1 MGKTGSMKL
10 TEDDNSRTSMILRGV
25 EEGRDFGTRTV
36 LELLVWGERGRRIRE
51 GTLGVHGKRVGIVV
65 GVGREKGSWGGEGSG
80 GSQRREDKRRKGFV
94 GVEEPR
100 GWEEEEVKGFGVV
113 VVGMKSLCMSK
124 EGREGREGEG
134 FWVLKLIAAVGEGE
148 SLASEL
154 FSQQIQSILLQTV
167 ELVLL
172 TSHVKELGHDITT
185 NQDSSPRRK
194 VVILIGLSFG
204 FGVFKNG
211 FHKVKDHIDVCDPN
225 AIGSLCGG
233 GGKASRP
240 FLGFPAPPPGPF

>member
-1 MGKTGSMKL
+1 
-10 TEDDNSRTSMILRGV
+10 
-25 EEGRDFGTRTV
+25 
-36 LELLVWGERGRRIRE
+36 
-51 GTLGVHGKRVGIVV
+51 
-65 GVGREKGSWGGEGSG
+65 
-80 GSQRREDKRRKGFV
+80 
-94 GVEEPR
+94 
-100 GWEEEEVKGFGVV
+100 
-113 VVGMKSLCMSK
+113 MKSLCMSK

-134 FWVLKLIAAVGEGE
+134 FWVLKL
-148 SLASEL
+148 
-154 FSQQIQSILLQTV
+154 
-167 ELVLL
+167 

-194 VVILIGLSFG
+194 GNTTRHITSKPTTPHHTTLLSLVILIGLSFG